1 MTSTLTPRW
10 VLQSPP
16 LQLHPVFHLAR
27 PTHARTPPAPAVFH
41 TTAVGPPPPHHP
53 GALLSGVQGDSAT
66 FVARY
71 SYEAHIK
78 GITALGLAG
87 KTLVS
92 GGADEFIK

>member
-1 MTSTLTPRW
+1 MLTLLANNGWPIPRLRW
-10 VLQSPP
+10 FEPD
-16 LQLHPVFHLAR
+16 
-27 PTHARTPPAPAVFH
+27 RT
-41 TTAVGPPPPHHP
+41 
-53 GALLSGVQGDSAT
+53 QGDSAT
-66 FVARY
+66 FIARY